1 MSLKLEVQFNAK
13 TTMAQLKTV
22 MAKLNRLPT
31 EALNHF
37 VSITPIDK
45 GNARRSTS
53 LTGNKTIHANYAYA
67 QRLDQGYSKQFGG
80 KGMTKP
86 TEKFI
91 RDRVKQIE
99 AGK

>member
-22 MAKLNRLPT
+22 MAKLNHLPT

-37 VSITPIDK
+37 VSITPIDT
-45 GNARRSTS
+45 GNARRSTR
-53 LTGNKTIHANYAYA
+53 LVNNKTIEATYPYAK
-67 QRLDQGYSKQFGG
+67 RLDEGYSRQARN
-80 KGMTKP
+80 GMVKP

-91 RDRVKQIE
+91 QNRVKQIE
-99 AGK
+99 AGR